1 MNDSAVD
8 VPAGSAILRALKILE
23 ALAEHERPPQLGE
36 IAQAVALPK
45 PTVLRILG
53 TLEHAGIVAREPDAK
68 RYGFAERI
76 NRFAG
81 KVLLGSPNR
90 STRHSILEEL
100 VEQVGE
106 TCNFTIPNG
115 NSVLYLDRVE
125 TGWPLRVALG
135 PGSRVPLYASASGKL
150 FLAAMTKRSRDR
162 FLSQTPLIRHTPTT
176 LVDTKRLAA
185 EFELVRERGYALEN
199 EEYLPGICCI
209 AVPVRNSDGKVVAA
223 VAAHAPLSRMSL
235 EQGTAYLPYLRDA
248 AEALTATIDW

>member
-1 MNDSAVD
+1 MNDPAVD
-8 VPAGSAILRALKILE
+8 VPAGSAILRAIKILE

-36 IAQAVALPK
+36 IAQAVSLPK

-81 KVLLGSPNR
+81 KVLLGSPTR

-150 FLAAMTKRSRDR
+150 FLAAMPKRSRDR
-162 FLSQTPLIRHTPTT
+162 FLAQTPLIKHTTTT
-176 LVDTKRLAA
+176 LVEPKRLTV
-185 EFELVRERGYALEN
+185 EIESVRELGYAVEN
-199 EEYLPGICCI
+199 EEYLPGILCV
-209 AVPVRNSDGKVVAA
+209 AVPVRNTDGKVVAG
-223 VAAHAPLSRMSL
+223 VSVHAPLARMSVDQAL
-235 EQGTAYLPYLRDA
+235 QYVPCLREA
-248 AEALTATIDW
+248 AEGLTATIDW